1 LRTGLHAWR
10 SPDPAR
16 HRDEQLELSHRQ
28 TQRTTVG
35 EHEPIAGLI
44 SRSPAYSVSALWG
57 RPATFATVSRFALR
71 QGCKVVIGPQ
81 KNVKALRSP
90 RRRNILAPMSF
101 LSRSADP
108 VLMSLVEEAGRNVQR
123 SGLLLRDL
131 LVDYPEHATLAS
143 DLKVCEQEGDRITHD
158 IIHRLAAGR
167 VRAPFSAGDGYSL
180 ATALDDIVD
189 HAEQAAAQLGL
200 YGVEAPMEQSVE
212 FADVL
217 VGAGEQIAQALRALR
232 TGTELGPHLVEIHR
246 LENEGDRLQRD
257 GVASLFA
264 GGIDPMVVIRWKDI
278 FESLEAAVDAC
289 ETVAHV
295 LEGITLKQ
303 RHGRG

>member
-1 LRTGLHAWR
+1 
-10 SPDPAR
+10 
-16 HRDEQLELSHRQ
+16 
-28 TQRTTVG
+28 
-35 EHEPIAGLI
+35 
-44 SRSPAYSVSALWG
+44 
-57 RPATFATVSRFALR
+57 
-71 QGCKVVIGPQ
+71 
-81 KNVKALRSP
+81 
-90 RRRNILAPMSF
+90 MSF
-101 LSRSADP
+101 LSRSVDG
-108 VLMSLVEEAGRNVQR
+108 VLLGLVEESGRNVQR
-123 SGLLLRDL
+123 CGLLLHDL
-131 LVDYPEHATLAS
+131 LIDYPEHVTLAQ

-158 IIHRLAAGR
+158 IIHRLAGRGR
-167 VRAPFSAGDGYSL
+167 VRAPFDAGDGYAL

-189 HAEQAAAQLGL
+189 HSEQAAAQLGL
-200 YGVEAPMEQSVE
+200 YGVEAPMEQAVE
-212 FADVL
+212 FTEVL
-217 VGAGEQIAQALRALR
+217 VGAGEQIAQALRCLR

-303 RHGRG
+303 RRRPR

>member
-1 LRTGLHAWR
+1 MSLF
-10 SPDPAR
+10 
-16 HRDEQLELSHRQ
+16 
-28 TQRTTVG
+28 
-35 EHEPIAGLI
+35 
-44 SRSPAYSVSALWG
+44 SRSG
-57 RPATFATVSRFALR
+57 
-71 QGCKVVIGPQ
+71 
-81 KNVKALRSP
+81 
-90 RRRNILAPMSF
+90 
-101 LSRSADP
+101 DP

-123 SGLLLRDL
+123 SGLILHDL
-131 LVDYPEHATLAS
+131 LVDYPEHSTLAQ

-158 IIHRLAAGR
+158 IIHRLAGGR
-167 VRAPFSAGDGYSL
+167 VRAPFTAADGYAL

-200 YGVEAPMEQSVE
+200 YNVEAPMEQSVE
-212 FADVL
+212 FANVL
-217 VGAGEQIAQALRALR
+217 VGAGEQIAQALRCLR
-232 TGTELGPHLVEIHR
+232 MGTELNPHLVEIHR

-278 FESLEAAVDAC
+278 FESLEASVDAC

-303 RHGRG
+303 GRRSR

>member
-1 LRTGLHAWR
+1 MALFNRGV
-10 SPDPAR
+10 DP
-16 HRDEQLELSHRQ
+16 L
-28 TQRTTVG
+28 
-35 EHEPIAGLI
+35 
-44 SRSPAYSVSALWG
+44 
-57 RPATFATVSRFALR
+57 
-71 QGCKVVIGPQ
+71 
-81 KNVKALRSP
+81 
-90 RRRNILAPMSF
+90 
-101 LSRSADP
+101 
-108 VLMSLVEEAGRNVQR
+108 LMSLVEEAGRNVQR
-123 SGLLLRDL
+123 SGLLLHDL
-131 LVDYPEHATLAS
+131 LVDYPEHATLAR

-158 IIHRLAAGR
+158 IIHRLAEGR
-167 VRAPFSAGDGYSL
+167 VRAPFAASDGYAL

-189 HAEQAAAQLGL
+189 HAENAAAQLGL
-200 YGVEAPMEQSVE
+200 YAVEAPMEQAVE
-212 FADVL
+212 FTDVL

-232 TGTELGPHLVEIHR
+232 GGAELGPHLVEIHR

-303 RHGRG
+303 RGRRR

>member
-1 LRTGLHAWR
+1 MSLLR
-10 SPDPAR
+10 
-16 HRDEQLELSHRQ
+16 RQ
-28 TQRTTVG
+28 SD
-35 EHEPIAGLI
+35 A
-44 SRSPAYSVSALWG
+44 ALM
-57 RPATFATVSRFALR
+57 A
-71 QGCKVVIGPQ
+71 
-81 KNVKALRSP
+81 
-90 RRRNILAPMSF
+90 
-101 LSRSADP
+101 
-108 VLMSLVEEAGRNVQR
+108 LVEEAGRNVQR

-131 LVDYPEHATLAS
+131 LVDYPEHATLAK

-158 IIHRLAAGR
+158 IIHRLAARR
-167 VRAPFSAGDGYSL
+167 VRAPFGAADGYAL

-189 HAEQAAAQLGL
+189 HSEHAAAQLGL
-200 YGVEAPMEQSVE
+200 YGVEAPMEQAVE

-217 VGAGEQIAQALRALR
+217 VGAGEQIAHALRSLR
-232 TGTELGPHLVEIHR
+232 TGTELAPNLVEIHR

-278 FESLEAAVDAC
+278 FESLETAVDAC

-303 RHGRG
+303 GRRRG